1 MTDAPQS
8 PIISP
13 DWEASQA
20 QERERAR
27 LAAEALPLN
36 KTALFDALTAAGI
49 TSVTVRFDGY
59 GDSGQIEE
67 VSVEANG
74 AAATLPA
81 ATITIAQPS
90 SDSSRLDRTSL
101 PVAEA
106 IETLAYGFLTDTHEG
121 WPNNEGAFGDFV
133 FDVAK
138 RTITLD
144 YNERFME
151 SENFQHSF

>member
-8 PIISP
+8 PIINP
-13 DWEASQA
+13 HWEAWQA

-36 KTALFDALTAAGI
+36 KTALFDALAAAGI
-49 TSVTVRFDGY
+49 TCVTVRFDGY

-74 AAATLPA
+74 TAAVLPDATV
-81 ATITIAQPS
+81 TIAQPS
-90 SDSSRLDRTSL
+90 GDRTRLDYLPL
-101 PVAEA
+101 PVTDVIEA
-106 IETLAYGFLTDTHEG
+106 LAYGFLADTHPG
-121 WPNNEGAFGDFV
+121 WENNDGAFGDFI
-133 FDVAK
+133 FDVAE
-138 RTITLD
+138 RSITLD
-144 YNERFME
+144 YNERFTD